1 MRRPSLPAAAAAL
14 LLSTTALSFAQASAT
29 PAAPVTPA
37 PAGGTLPATPA
48 PADPVVAKVGGDE
61 IHASEVSEAAQ
72 ALPEELRGMPAPVLF
87 PMLLDQLVD
96 RRIIIQSARKQG
108 LDKDPAVQRQV
119 ARATDTAL
127 QNALLTREIAPTLT
141 DDAIKTRYDRDVAGK
156 AGEQEAHARHILVTD
171 EETAKRIIVELKGGA
186 DFAELAKKNSTDPA
200 GSSNGGDLGFFKRG
214 DMLPEFAEAAFALK
228 PGQFTEVP
236 VKTRFGWHVIKLE
249 ELRTAPPPPLDQVR
263 DEIRQQL
270 IQEGVARV
278 LASAKQG
285 VVVQKFNTDGTPM
298 QDAPTQALPGTAG
311 TPATPP
317 APAAPAPAAPAK

>member
-14 LLSTTALSFAQASAT
+14 LLSTTALSFAQAPAPQ
-29 PAAPVTPA
+29 PAASA
-37 PAGGTLPATPA
+37 PATQAPAAGTLPATPA
-48 PADPVVAKVGGDE
+48 PEDPLVAKVGGDE

-87 PMLLDQLVD
+87 PMLLDQLID
-96 RRIIIQSARKQG
+96 RRIIIQAARKQG
-108 LDKDPAVQRQV
+108 LGNDPAVQRQV

-127 QNALLTREIAPTLT
+127 QNALLTREIAPTLS
-141 DDAIKTRYDRDVAGK
+141 DDAIKARYDRNFAGK
-156 AGEQEAHARHILVTD
+156 AGEPEAHARHILVTD

-200 GSSNGGDLGFFKRG
+200 GSSNGGDLGYFKRG

-228 PGQFTEVP
+228 PGQFTEIP

-249 ELRTAPPPPLDQVR
+249 DLRTAPPPPLDQVR

-285 VVVQKFNTDGTPM
+285 VEVQKFNTDGTPM
-298 QDAPTQALPGTAG
+298 KDAPAQALPGTAD
-311 TPATPP
+311 
-317 APAAPAPAAPAK
+317 APAAPAPASATPAK

>member
-14 LLSTTALSFAQASAT
+14 LLSTTALAFAQA
-29 PAAPVTPA
+29 PAAQ
-37 PAGGTLPATPA
+37 PA

-61 IHASEVSEAAQ
+61 IRTSEVSEAAQ

-87 PMLLDQLVD
+87 PMLLDQLID
-96 RRIIIQSARKQG
+96 RRIIIQSARKPG
-108 LDKDPAVQRQV
+108 LANDPAVQRQV

-141 DDAIKTRYDRDVAGK
+141 DDAIKARYDRDVATK

-228 PGQFTEVP
+228 PGQITEVP

-285 VVVQKFNTDGTPM
+285 VQVQKFNTDGTPM
-298 QDAPTQALPGTAG
+298 QDAPAQALPGTAE
-311 TPATPP
+311 
-317 APAAPAPAAPAK
+317 APAASAPAK